1 MEQTTGSVGSRIKA
15 LRKDRGMTASAL
27 AGRVGVTENAI
38 RKIESGDSREPRF
51 STAMEIA
58 RVLEVEPNALEGL
71 VSGTARAL
79 VAPQLAQILSLF
91 RASKGALQD
100 RGVRRLSIF
109 GSVARG
115 SARADSDVDALLE
128 VAPGF
133 TLFDLVAV
141 GDILE
146 KAAGR
151 RVDVATKASM
161 ARSPFADAIQRES
174 VDVF

>member
-1 MEQTTGSVGSRIKA
+1 M
-15 LRKDRGMTASAL
+15 
-27 AGRVGVTENAI
+27 TENAI
-38 RKIESGDSREPRF
+38 RKIESGDSQEPRF

-58 RVLEVEPNALEGL
+58 RVLEIDPSVLIDRRSETEAG
-71 VSGTARAL
+71 R
-79 VAPQLAQILSLF
+79 VAPQLAHVLKQF
-91 RASKGALQD
+91 RASKVALQD
-100 RGVRRLSIF
+100 RGVRRLAIF

-115 SARADSDVDALLE
+115 SARPDSDVDALVE

-146 KAAGR
+146 AAAGR

-161 ARSPFADAIQRES
+161 ARSSFAVEIQNES